1 MLHPEKK
8 IASQQW
14 KKHFQRKQVVNRV
27 KSDREAISFSN
38 SEVTGNLR
46 EDNFSGMW
54 EAKARLPRIEA
65 WMRGEEVEIVV
76 EIVYITML
84 MGERRKQ
91 REIGWGRD
99 RKTVL
104 LLVFVMYLF
113 VIYLYLHFLNG
124 ELGWAREAF
133 ETVDWLGE
141 GGKTKVVSI
150 KIICLEILN
159 IQFLHNIKNNSQFR

>member
-38 SEVTGNLR
+38 SKVTGNLR

-76 EIVYITML
+76 EIVYIIML
-84 MGERRKQ
+84 MGERRK
-91 REIGWGRD
+91 
-99 RKTVL
+99 
-104 LLVFVMYLF
+104 
-113 VIYLYLHFLNG
+113 
-124 ELGWAREAF
+124 
-133 ETVDWLGE
+133 
-141 GGKTKVVSI
+141 
-150 KIICLEILN
+150 
-159 IQFLHNIKNNSQFR
+159 